1 MHKLLNINP
10 IKSVGTVKI
19 ITTDDVIQYIEFYT
33 KAELNI
39 KSRNEL
45 FRHLK
50 IKPSSCSL
58 IFEYS
63 GLVLKFEIIQDTM
76 TLSAQLICG
85 LN

>member
-10 IKSVGTVKI
+10 IKSVGTVQF

-45 FRHLK
+45 FWHLK

-63 GLVLKFEIIQDTM
+63 GLVLKFEIRQDTM

>member
-10 IKSVGTVKI
+10 IKSVGTVKF
-19 ITTDDVIQYIEFYT
+19 ITTDDIIQYIEFYT

-39 KSRNEL
+39 ESRNEL
-45 FRHLK
+45 CRHLE

-63 GLVLKFEIIQDTM
+63 GLVFKFEIRQDTM